1 MLQIFQTIRGKLI
14 LGYFSIAFFLIAGV
28 VSIYFSVEN
37 SKGAVTEM
45 FSSKTDAAGSLEQL
59 KGHVL
64 RMKEETI
71 KWRYISADEYFK
83 KSLKNFHANYPTY
96 KDSLANSAKSWDP
109 DKKEALNLVLS
120 KLDTVVLAQAG
131 LMSKLSSFMD
141 YDEMN
146 MMMIGFECDE
156 HLNVVG
162 KQTKELMPDLERLIA
177 LKSTEESQKEII
189 DNLNFIFYTVVIGIV
204 VSVFMAFLAYLFT
217 SRAVMTP
224 LKNANIAIKAIS
236 EGDLTYK
243 IEDIKKDEIGDM
255 MRHFEAMANNLRKV
269 ITFIVKVSDNISSA
283 SSEVKS
289 SSNQMSDG
297 ANQQAASAEEVASSM
312 EEMSAN
318 IQQNMDNAQKTE
330 KIATDASKEI
340 GNGSEIAQE
349 TVESMNTIANKIG
362 IIGEIARQ
370 TNLLAL
376 NAAVEAARAG
386 DHGRGFAVVAAEVRK
401 LAERSQSA
409 ATEIDELSDSSTK
422 IATESG
428 KMLSD
433 LVPRIQE
440 TANLVQEISSS
451 SIEQNSGADQ
461 VNSALQHLNQIVQ
474 QNAAAAEEM
483 SASAEELSNQA
494 NELID
499 IVSYFTIDDTNSAQK
514 KATKKSKIQMDLDE
528 PVVKSKSI
536 KTSVEDDG
544 FNLDLSADGDEQD
557 DEYEKF

>member
-1 MLQIFQTIRGKLI
+1 MLKIFQTIKGKLI
-14 LGYFSIAFFLIAGV
+14 LGYFSIAFFLLVGV
-28 VSIYFSVEN
+28 VSIYFSVES
-37 SKGAVTEM
+37 SKSSVTEM
-45 FSSKTDAAGSLEQL
+45 FSSKTNAAAGLENL
-59 KGHVL
+59 KANIT
-64 RMKEETI
+64 RTKEETV
-71 KWRYISADEYFK
+71 KWRYISSDEPFK
-83 KSLKNFHANYPTY
+83 ENLRAFHKKYPSY
-96 KDSLANSAKSWDP
+96 RDSLVTTAKSWDK
-109 DKKEALNLVLS
+109 DKRESLDLILAKFDTIIIAQTSLTT
-120 KLDTVVLAQAG
+120 KLG
-131 LMSKLSSFMD
+131 GMME

-146 MMMIGFECDE
+146 LMMIGMEIDAFVDIT
-156 HLNVVG
+156 G
-162 KQTKELMPDLERLIA
+162 KLSAKLMPELEQLIT
-177 LKSTEESQKEII
+177 LKSTEESQKEITE
-189 DNLNFIFYTVVIGIV
+189 NLDFIFYTVLGGIMVSIVI
-204 VSVFMAFLAYLFT
+204 AFLAYLFT

-243 IEDIKKDEIGDM
+243 IENIKNDEIGDM
-255 MRHFEAMANNLRKV
+255 MRHFETMANNLRKV
-269 ITFIVKVSDNISSA
+269 ITFIVTVSDNISSA
-283 SSEVKS
+283 SAEVKS

-340 GNGSEIAQE
+340 ESGSEIAQQ
-349 TVESMNTIANKIG
+349 TVDSMNTIANKIG

-401 LAERSQSA
+401 LAERSQTA

-428 KMLSD
+428 KMLTD
-433 LVPRIQE
+433 LVPRIQQ
-440 TANLVQEISSS
+440 TATLVQEISSS
-451 SIEQNSGADQ
+451 SVEQNSGADQ

-474 QNAAAAEEM
+474 QNAAAAEQM

-499 IVSYFTIDDTNSAQK
+499 IVSYFTIEKGN
-514 KATKKSKIQMDLDE
+514 KSK
-528 PVVKSKSI
+528 PKAKSI
-536 KTSVEDDG
+536 IDNGQKVVVTKPIVPKSTEDDG
-544 FNLDLSADGDEQD
+544 FNLDLSTDGDELD